1 VCQSQFNNNSGWIY
15 GLLLATSLL
24 FFAMG
29 EAKTAVATAKTERA
43 LEREKNI
50 FSKRILKE

>member
-1 VCQSQFNNNSGWIY
+1 VCQSQFNNNSGWISD
-15 GLLLATSLL
+15 LLLEISLL

-29 EAKTAVATAKTERA
+29 EAKTAVAAAKTGRA

-50 FSKRILKE
+50 FSKRIVKE